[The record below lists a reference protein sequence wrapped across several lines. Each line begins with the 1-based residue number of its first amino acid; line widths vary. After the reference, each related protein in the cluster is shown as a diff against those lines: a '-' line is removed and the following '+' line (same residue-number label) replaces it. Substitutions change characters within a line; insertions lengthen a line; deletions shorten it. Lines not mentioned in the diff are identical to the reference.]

1 MASGGGGGV
10 PHPLRKV
17 ASAAAILVGGAL
29 TLSLATSATI
39 RTLQAIVDAKQK
51 KFALACGVCKEKGF
65 YICKLCKG
73 KSTIHWSPLYNPL
86 VINPCLCP
94 TCDGNSSYD
103 SIGDRYNAVSTVWE
117 KSCFLY
123 EFDRGLFQC
132 TIQEYD
138 NGEARLYCALQREE
152 NEKLAQEPQKSSRGT
167 MVVNSIIL
175 G

>member
-51 KFALACGVCKEKGF
+51 KFALACGVCKGKGF

-73 KSTIHWSPLYNPL
+73 KSTIHWSPLYDPL

-94 TCDGNSSYD
+94 TCDGNRFMDEGSS
-103 SIGDRYNAVSTVWE
+103 G
-117 KSCFLY
+117 
-123 EFDRGLFQC
+123 G
-132 TIQEYD
+132 
-138 NGEARLYCALQREE
+138 ARLEFVELIYVL
-152 NEKLAQEPQKSSRGT
+152 
-167 MVVNSIIL
+167 
-175 G
+175 